1 MNTSIYLTLKYW
13 KKHLKNALAL
23 LFSGTLTVTV
33 ITVFWLIKRED
44 VNRDIQNRYYSHGRY
59 QVIAGNSY
67 DEFNEKL
74 TEGRD
79 DIQHGRF
86 NVLGELGGSQKFAYG
101 TIEDEYDLAYIP
113 LESGRL
119 PESGDELA
127 ADRGALDRLF
137 WVGKC
142 GDTVTFDGNTYT
154 VVGIIDERYGK
165 FRTGSQLN
173 EYNSYSGHEL
183 PLFIVGESKKE
194 PLYRIDFFGGLLD
207 VNKTS
212 AEQEEEINQ
221 YWDCCYHTLGT
232 EEHWFSINFEG
243 KSEELE
249 WLNEFNTVEKKDVE
263 AFLALFVIGALISV
277 LSVFSVLRGI
287 FAERQSNITIL
298 KRIGA
303 SKGRIAGMFAAEC
316 FILTAVQTVLG
327 IFISIAVYGVSFLF
341 RVSFLD
347 AEPISAFTT
356 DVAVTSRSVD
366 PFVFSAFAS
375 CAIMIASY
383 IINALTSKIKY
394 QTPKKSRKPRSL
406 LRCFK
411 SVFRQR
417 GVSAVQTICL
427 VLICFSAA
435 AGYMYFTDNGKYTQF
450 YENDYF
456 VPQHSVNGFD
466 MAENNIE
473 EYYIAVAPDFEGVES
488 YGNAENMFYTAPPAY
503 TSGIGDETAE
513 KLPECARVTGYLP
526 QPFIICES
534 EDINY
539 KNKIEF
545 IEDEIKS
552 LITEFSSEEFKNFFS
567 EGQLGSKYLYQAK
580 TKLAGISVIQKLSQY
595 VVDGE
600 INSEK
605 LKSGEEI
612 IVISQSSNLPFN
624 IGDDVSFGSATGG
637 ELGYGITDIVLSNA
651 KIGAVIKLP
660 FDCEELL
667 KYIVCDEEMPYNFL
681 TTADGAKAMGFQCAA
696 YTEIYSSEK
705 INGGLI
711 PFSAEMQLVSKSLL
725 ERDNFIKKI
734 AQYAGSIALLTVM
747 SLLGF
752 SAYFNGIGM
761 KIRQKKYEI
770 SAVRAVGARITKV
783 KKYLLLDS
791 LKIPFFASV
800 ITYILFKPIQLYANQ
815 TADRID
821 SAMRTD
827 MELYRQLLDNF
838 PINRKNWWQPNLEI
852 PMLILFLVLCAV
864 TFLLTAKALKSFNS
878 DIAGNLSEGR
888 TRQ

>member
-119 PESGDELA
+119 PESGNELA

-142 GDTVTFDGNTYT
+142 GDTITFDGNTYT

-183 PLFIVGESKKE
+183 PLFIVGESEKE

-232 EEHWFSINFEG
+232 EEHWFNINFEG

-287 FAERQSNITIL
+287 FAERQSNIMIL
-298 KRIGA
+298 KRIG
-303 SKGRIAGMFAAEC
+303 
-316 FILTAVQTVLG
+316 
-327 IFISIAVYGVSFLF
+327 
-341 RVSFLD
+341 D
-347 AEPISAFTT
+347 
-356 DVAVTSRSVD
+356 
-366 PFVFSAFAS
+366 
-375 CAIMIASY
+375 
-383 IINALTSKIKY
+383 
-394 QTPKKSRKPRSL
+394 
-406 LRCFK
+406 
-411 SVFRQR
+411 
-417 GVSAVQTICL
+417 
-427 VLICFSAA
+427 
-435 AGYMYFTDNGKYTQF
+435 
-450 YENDYF
+450 
-456 VPQHSVNGFD
+456 
-466 MAENNIE
+466 
-473 EYYIAVAPDFEGVES
+473 
-488 YGNAENMFYTAPPAY
+488 
-503 TSGIGDETAE
+503 
-513 KLPECARVTGYLP
+513 
-526 QPFIICES
+526 
-534 EDINY
+534 
-539 KNKIEF
+539 
-545 IEDEIKS
+545 
-552 LITEFSSEEFKNFFS
+552 
-567 EGQLGSKYLYQAK
+567 
-580 TKLAGISVIQKLSQY
+580 
-595 VVDGE
+595 
-600 INSEK
+600 
-605 LKSGEEI
+605 
-612 IVISQSSNLPFN
+612 
-624 IGDDVSFGSATGG
+624 
-637 ELGYGITDIVLSNA
+637 GITDIVLSNA
-651 KIGAVIKLP
+651 KIGALIKLP

-725 ERDNFIKKI
+725 ERNNFIKKI

-770 SAVRAVGARITKV
+770 SAVRAVGARIMKV

-800 ITYILFKPIQLYANQ
+800 ITYILFKPMQIYANQ

-852 PMLILFLVLCAV
+852 PMLILFLALCAV